1 MISFMLEDQELFLSD
16 KIVTIIISFVTEQS
30 FCIARM
36 VFEKRSKDLFS
47 QKVRILL
54 RKTRRNAM
62 AVLEVKELT
71 KKYGEGESEVI
82 ALDHVSFSVERGE
95 FVAII
100 GASGSGKS
108 TLMNMIGGID
118 YPTSGSVIIDG
129 NEIQAMSEDELAIFR
144 RRNLGIVYQFY
155 NLIPTLTAEENIALP
170 WKLDGR
176 KENKER
182 LSEIVN
188 MLGLEKRA
196 KHLPGQMSGGQ
207 QQRVSIGR
215 ALINEPAFILA
226 DEPTGNLDS
235 KTSREILDILKF
247 TNQKY
252 KQTILLVT
260 HDEKIAL
267 QANRIITIGDGKI
280 IKDEVMK

>member
-1 MISFMLEDQELFLSD
+1 
-16 KIVTIIISFVTEQS
+16 
-30 FCIARM
+30 
-36 VFEKRSKDLFS
+36 
-47 QKVRILL
+47 
-54 RKTRRNAM
+54 M

-71 KKYGEGESEVI
+71 KKYGQGESEVT

-118 YPTSGSVIIDG
+118 HPTGGSILIDG
-129 NEIQAMSEDELAIFR
+129 IDISNMDEDALAIFR
-144 RRNLGIVYQFY
+144 RRNLGIIYQFY

-176 KENKER
+176 KENRER
-182 LSEIVN
+182 LDEILR
-188 MLGLEKRA
+188 MMGLENRA

-235 KTSREILDILKF
+235 KTGREIIDILKM

-252 KQTILLVT
+252 SQTILLVT
-260 HDEKIAL
+260 HDERIAL
-267 QANRIITIGDGKI
+267 RADRIITIGDGQI
-280 IKDEVMK
+280 IKDEVVK